1 MFMFEFIN
9 FLAKNIF
16 TCRSGVPGGCGTAGI
31 YWETNEESG
40 GVYDVTTLRFYSSG
54 RCKLMEA
61 YILTQTNYEEN
72 YNKYLFYKPESTVG
86 I

>member
-1 MFMFEFIN
+1 
-9 FLAKNIF
+9 
-16 TCRSGVPGGCGTAGI
+16 
-31 YWETNEESG
+31 
-40 GVYDVTTLRFYSSG
+40 
-54 RCKLMEA
+54 MEA